1 MDIELRDI
9 DLLTLDPSN
18 ARKHGKR
25 NISAIAASLSRFGQR
40 RPAVVRTDGTVLAG
54 NGMLEAARGLGWS
67 QVAVTVV
74 PDEWSVEE
82 ARAYALADN
91 RTGELAEWDVAIL
104 DDHIVS
110 LVVAGLDIES
120 LGFDTPAP
128 LDGLPDL
135 ADGDKG
141 DLQQITFTLHT
152 EQAEV
157 IRNALAASKALG
169 SFVDT
174 GNENSN
180 GNAIARVCELWLG
193 EYGDD
198 LR

>member
-9 DLLTLDPSN
+9 DLLRLDPAN

-25 NISAIAASLSRFGQR
+25 NISAIAESLSRFGQR

-110 LVVAGLDIES
+110 LVVAGLDIEA

-135 ADGDKG
+135 SDGDKG

-152 EQAEV
+152 DQADV

>member
-9 DLLTLDPSN
+9 DLLRLDPAN

-25 NISAIAASLSRFGQR
+25 NISAIAESLSRFGQR

-67 QVAVTVV
+67 EVAVTVV

-110 LVVAGLDIES
+110 LVVAGLDIEA

-135 ADGDKG
+135 SDGDKG

-152 EQAEV
+152 DQADV